1 MPSSATE
8 STSTAPADE
17 RPRTDRDKQR
27 ERDRARAGVETMAS
41 SNHVAGLWAVMI
53 LLWASFASPVSAQD
67 AGRPPPGVIPDG
79 AAPADPAD
87 PAAPTATCPPE
98 PSTVPVDPATYF
110 NGLWFQSAVSSD
122 AARFAASD
130 NQCVTAN
137 YTLTFPEPDSP
148 SVLVNNCQ
156 YFKETKEVVC
166 LPGTATRPDA
176 CDNSRFLVSFFPPV
190 VGQYNI
196 VDIYGDPAE
205 GYSVAAVYSCEIIPG
220 LPAPLR
226 NLYIISRSR
235 VLEVGGKKGM
245 AALHDVVYKRLGDKG
260 IDVASLGMVESPAQ
274 SVSECRYF
282 FGDPERIC
290 RS

>member
-1 MPSSATE
+1 
-8 STSTAPADE
+8 
-17 RPRTDRDKQR
+17 
-27 ERDRARAGVETMAS
+27 MAS
-41 SNHVAGLWAVMI
+41 SNRLAGLWAVMFF
-53 LLWASFASPVSAQD
+53 LCASSASFVSAQD
-67 AGRPPPGVIPDG
+67 AGGPPPGVIPDG
-79 AAPADPAD
+79 AAGPPPGVIPDG
-87 PAAPTATCPPE
+87 AASANPGAPIATCPPE

-110 NGLWFQSAVSSD
+110 NGLWFQSAISSD

-156 YFKETKEVVC
+156 YFKETDQVAC

-196 VDIYGDPAE
+196 VDIYGEPAE
-205 GYSVAAVYSCEIIPG
+205 GYSAAAVYSCEIIPG
-220 LPAPLR
+220 LPAPLL
-226 NLYIISRSR
+226 NLYVISRSR

-245 AALHDVVYKRLGDKG
+245 AALRDVVYKSLKEKG
-260 IDVASLGMVESPAQ
+260 IDVPSLGMVESPAQ
-274 SVSECRYF
+274 SISECRYF